1 MRLISRRVTAVATVA
16 SVLALIG
23 SLASSSA
30 ALALVAPVT
39 AGPPRPTHV
48 RHLDL
53 NAFFPATTKIHVGD
67 SVSWSING
75 FHTVSF
81 LAAGQVPKP
90 PFLPLTGSPITGQ
103 LDAASMPFWFNGQ
116 PKQAINP
123 ETAFPSGGKAYNGSG
138 FLNSGTPTPGG
149 PPAPFVV
156 KFTKAGRFTFDC
168 LIHPGMQ
175 GVVKVLPKGAHVPTV
190 TKDHATALAEYND
203 AVAKGRLLGKVKP
216 PAATVLA
223 GHDGSG
229 PVAWLRFFP
238 QNLKIKV
245 GTTVNFKLSSQREI
259 HTVTI
264 GPALYTAAIEKTF
277 TTPQPNLGGPPTLL
291 VNPLGAFP
299 SDPPPLPP
307 YTGTNHGNG
316 FEGTGILAGGGG
328 PGPPSSMKITFS
340 KPGVFNYECVVHEEM
355 DGKITVTK

>member
-1 MRLISRRVTAVATVA
+1 MRVSRAVSGAITGAFV
-16 SVLALIG
+16 VLAV
-23 SLASSSA
+23 SLATSSA
-30 ALALVAPVT
+30 ALAFVAPVS
-39 AGPPRPTHV
+39 AGPPRNPHV
-48 RHLDL
+48 RHLDF
-53 NAFFPATTKIHVGD
+53 NTFFPATTKIHVGD

-81 LAAGQVPKP
+81 LATGQVP
-90 PFLPLTGSPITGQ
+90 GSPFIPLPGNLISGQ
-103 LDAASMPFWFNGQ
+103 LDAAGVPFWFNGQ
-116 PKQAINP
+116 PKQAVNP
-123 ETAFPSGGKAYNGSG
+123 EVAFPSGGKTYSGSG

-156 KFTKAGRFTFDC
+156 KFTKAGTYNFYC
-168 LIHPGMQ
+168 LIHPGMK
-175 GVVKVLPKGAHVPTV
+175 GTVKVLPKGAHVPTA
-190 TKDHATALAEYND
+190 TKDHLTALNEMVED
-203 AVAKGRLLGKVKP
+203 IAKARKLARVRP

-223 GHDGSG
+223 GNDGTG

-238 QNLKIKV
+238 QNLTIKA
-245 GTTVNFKLSSQREI
+245 GTTVNFKLASQREI
-259 HTVTI
+259 HTITI
-264 GPALYTAAIEKTF
+264 GPAAYTTAIEHTF
-277 TTPQPNLGGPPTLL
+277 TTPQPKPGGPPTLL

-328 PGPPSSMKITFS
+328 PLPSSMKITFT
-340 KPGVFNYECVVHEEM
+340 KPGVFSYECVVHEEM

>member
-1 MRLISRRVTAVATVA
+1 
-16 SVLALIG
+16 
-23 SLASSSA
+23 
-30 ALALVAPVT
+30 
-39 AGPPRPTHV
+39 
-48 RHLDL
+48 
-53 NAFFPATTKIHVGD
+53 
-67 SVSWSING
+67 
-75 FHTVSF
+75 
-81 LAAGQVPKP
+81 
-90 PFLPLTGSPITGQ
+90 
-103 LDAASMPFWFNGQ
+103 MPFWFNGQ

-123 ETAFPSGGKAYNGSG
+123 ETAFPSGGKTYKGSG
-138 FLNSGTPTPGG
+138 YLNSGTPTPGG

-156 KFTKAGRFTFDC
+156 EFTKAGRFTFDC

-203 AVAKGRLLGKVKP
+203 AVAKGRLLGKIKL

-223 GHDGSG
+223 RHDGSG

-259 HTVTI
+259 HTITL
-264 GPALYTAAIEKTF
+264 GPAAYTTAIEKTF
-277 TTPQPNLGGPPTLL
+277 TTPQPNPGGPPTLL

-316 FEGTGILAGGGG
+316 FEGTGVLAGGGG
-328 PGPPSSMKITFS
+328 PGPPSSMNRGAAPRGSGRRQRTGGGDPS
-340 KPGVFNYECVVHEEM
+340 AVAASAGSQSHTLQACWNAERANSSACARASAMLRTSSQSRMYSPSVSSQRVAGGDSVAPANPS
-355 DGKITVTK
+355 GAGWA